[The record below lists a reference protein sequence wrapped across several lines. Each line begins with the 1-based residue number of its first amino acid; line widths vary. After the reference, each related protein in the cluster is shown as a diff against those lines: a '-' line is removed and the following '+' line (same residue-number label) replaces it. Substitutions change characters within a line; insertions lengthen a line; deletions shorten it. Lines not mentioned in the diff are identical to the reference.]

1 MQASLPFL
9 FLMTNLPMQT
19 NSILHLTGGTFF
31 LFPVLLGYTCHSS
44 SPGMLLL
51 KYLKSRE
58 IVLLL
63 LDTYVYSPHLVIF
76 PIWSFSAPL
85 PLQGIALTHINVSH
99 TPMLI
104 KENINWCL
112 YLTMLITSIMYTCD
126 SAIRIRNQTLS
137 LVYLLHLFSKKKIL
151 FTDSFQL

>member
-1 MQASLPFL
+1 MLSGTQAISTTTLLVLWNHRSSAGCLRSLRLAKLIDLMRKKKNKDCETWTITSVNNLHSSLLLQGKAKMQASLPFL

-31 LFPVLLGYTCHSS
+31 LFPVLLGCTCHSS

-76 PIWSFSAPL
+76 CSSPSTRYS
-85 PLQGIALTHINVSH
+85 SH
-99 TPMLI
+99 
-104 KENINWCL
+104 
-112 YLTMLITSIMYTCD
+112 S
-126 SAIRIRNQTLS
+126 
-137 LVYLLHLFSKKKIL
+137 H
-151 FTDSFQL
+151 

>member
-1 MQASLPFL
+1 MF
-9 FLMTNLPMQT
+9 T
-19 NSILHLTGGTFF
+19 
-31 LFPVLLGYTCHSS
+31 V
-44 SPGMLLL
+44 
-51 KYLKSRE
+51 
-58 IVLLL
+58 
-63 LDTYVYSPHLVIF
+63 

-137 LVYLLHLFSKKKIL
+137 LVYLLHLFSKKKFFSL
-151 FTDSFQL
+151 TASSSDSTLPDS